1 MNIRAHFCMHSR
13 MRSVL
18 RYAVIN
24 TIFIMRKLYTIYE
37 SAFSNKAIE

>member
-1 MNIRAHFCMHSR
+1 MNIRAPFCMHSR

-24 TIFIMRKLYTIYE
+24 TIFIMRKLLYDLCKR
-37 SAFSNKAIE
+37 FLQQSN